1 MGINKKV
8 KIVMPFVGSCCDP
21 GTTLVSPAVV
31 AAFGGWPGDPG
42 RILEDQS
49 MNRGSKHG
57 KCHGGPR
64 GFGETFEYYGLWAD
78 W

>member
-1 MGINKKV
+1 
-8 KIVMPFVGSCCDP
+8 MPFVGSCCDP

-31 AAFGGWPGDPG
+31 AAFGGWPGDPV

-49 MNRGSKHG
+49 TNRGSKHG

-64 GFGETFEYYGLWAD
+64 GFGETYGILWIMGRLVRTNITFTN
-78 W
+78 